1 MLSGECPLLTIQS
14 WTIHWWFRES
24 KVNVPEHTSCCSW
37 VSAIVISIAVS
48 SGYHILFVTLE
59 SVGKSAFKHRRQWT
73 EYFPSVVGGHNENL
87 HLCLFTVIDQH
98 TSVLRACIW
107 AGVLIAK
114 AILKVIILVLSDEE
128 AVIYLF
134 RMVLIKDTFLG
145 LNLVLSAEE
154 SNWSFS
160 VYAFVIVLCCVVLCR
175 IDSQGLILLRC
186 VGQKL
191 HVTFGLG
198 AGELVCSAVFM
209 MSNTEHMDLNSGTED
224 D

>member
-1 MLSGECPLLTIQS
+1 MNWVFSICGWGPQWQFAPLSFYCDWSTHQCITSLHMSWSINSQS
-14 WTIHWWFRES
+14 
-24 KVNVPEHTSCCSW
+24 N
-37 VSAIVISIAVS
+37 
-48 SGYHILFVTLE
+48 LE
-59 SVGKSAFKHRRQWT
+59 SYHSST
-73 EYFPSVVGGHNENL
+73 
-87 HLCLFTVIDQH
+87 
-98 TSVLRACIW
+98 
-107 AGVLIAK
+107 
-114 AILKVIILVLSDEE
+114 VLSDEE
-128 AVIYLF
+128 AVIYLS